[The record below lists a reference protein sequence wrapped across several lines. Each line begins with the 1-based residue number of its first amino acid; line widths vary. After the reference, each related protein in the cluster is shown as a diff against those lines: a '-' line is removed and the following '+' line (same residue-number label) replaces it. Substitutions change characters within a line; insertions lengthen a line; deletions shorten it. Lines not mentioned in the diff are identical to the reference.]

1 VENPPAPSPAARL
14 PRVSFGPDVRLSA
27 ATGALAVVA
36 TVAAAVTTDHPGALL
51 FVLAALVLAGYAGTD
66 LVCRPRLVA
75 DAAGLRVRTP
85 GAFVTLAWPQVD
97 AVRADV
103 RMRHGLRSV
112 ALEIEAGERLI
123 VLSRRAL
130 GTDPERAADLVRA
143 FAPTR

>member
-1 VENPPAPSPAARL
+1 MPEPDARL

-27 ATGALAVVA
+27 VTGALAVLA
-36 TVAAAVTTDHPGALL
+36 AIGAAVTTDHPGAVLL
-51 FVLAALVLAGYAGTD
+51 VLAALVLAGYAGTD
-66 LVCRPRLVA
+66 AICRPRLVA
-75 DAAGLRVRTP
+75 DATGLRVRTP
-85 GAFVTLAWPQVD
+85 GAFVMLAWPQVD

-123 VLSRRAL
+123 VLSRRTL

-143 FAPTR
+143 FAPRLQP